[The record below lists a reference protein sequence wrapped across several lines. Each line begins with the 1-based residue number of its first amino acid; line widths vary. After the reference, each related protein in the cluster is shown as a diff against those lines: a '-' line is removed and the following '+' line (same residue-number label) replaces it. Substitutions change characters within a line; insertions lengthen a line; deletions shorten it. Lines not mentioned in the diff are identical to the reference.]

1 MAYVVT
7 EACIACRY
15 GECVAVCPQDAFHGG
30 PNFVVINPSTCAN
43 CGLCEMVCPVN
54 AIFAVADLPAAQQA
68 YRALNAQLCTVWP
81 VVREIAPLPDADA
94 HALDTSKRD
103 RLVKEAPSG

>member
-15 GECVAVCPQDAFHGG
+15 GECVAVCPQGAFHAG
-30 PNFVVINPSTCAN
+30 PNFVVINPVTCAN

-54 AIFAVADLPAAQQA
+54 AICAAADLPPAQQA
-68 YRALNAQLCTVWP
+68 YRQLNAQLSGVWP
-81 VVREIAPLPDADA
+81 VVRDIDPLPDADA
-94 HALDTSKRD
+94 HAFDTDKRD
-103 RLVKEAPSG
+103 RLVIERPSS

>member
-30 PNFVVINPSTCAN
+30 PNFVVINPATCAN
-43 CGLCEMVCPVN
+43 CSLCEMVCPVN
-54 AIFAVADLPAAQQA
+54 AIVAATDLAPDQKA
-68 YRALNAQLCTVWP
+68 YRELNAELAAVWP
-81 VVREIAPLPDADA
+81 VVRELPPLPDADA
-94 HALDTSKRD
+94 HAFETAKRH
-103 RLVKEAPSG
+103 RLIVP